1 MPYRYIVIWRY
12 GRISIQQGT
21 SFWYKHTNGVFSDLI
36 WLLFTNFTQVFLVM
50 DLSREYVLEVLGKIM
65 DPDLKKDIVSLNF
78 VEELKIDEQ
87 SITVTVY
94 SSNPALHARKRLQE
108 AVEFNLKR
116 EFEGIVI
123 NCTVQALP
131 AEAKEAHRKFLPEV
145 KNIVAIASGKGGV
158 GKSTV
163 TANLAGGLAKAG
175 YRVGIVD
182 ADIYGPSMPTMF
194 DVVNDRPT
202 MIDVEGK
209 PKISPVVAYG
219 IKILSIGFFTDQ
231 DNAVVWRG
239 PMAAKALTQMFT
251 DAEWGKLDYLLID
264 LPPGTGDIHLSL
276 VQTVPLD
283 GAVIV
288 STPQEVALADAR
300 KGINMFKLDT
310 INVPVIG
317 VVENMAWFTPAELP
331 DNKYFIFGRDGAKNL
346 AQGMGVPLLGQIPLV
361 QSVREA
367 GDVGKPAVFQDN
379 TPTSTAFEELVRI
392 FVQEVEVAKA
402 QKPLKKQHV

>member
-1 MPYRYIVIWRY
+1 
-12 GRISIQQGT
+12 
-21 SFWYKHTNGVFSDLI
+21 
-36 WLLFTNFTQVFLVM
+36 M
-50 DLSREYVLEVLGKIM
+50 DLSREHVLEVLGKIM

-87 SITVTVY
+87 SITVAVY

-116 EFEGIVI
+116 EFEGVVI

-131 AEAKEAHRKFLPEV
+131 AEAKDAHRKFLPEV

-194 DVVNDRPT
+194 DVVHDRPT

-300 KGINMFKLDT
+300 KGINMFKLET

-331 DNKYFIFGRDGAKNL
+331 ENKYFIFGRDGAKNL

-379 TPTSTAFEELVRI
+379 TPTSAAFEELVRI
-392 FVQEVEVAKA
+392 FVQEVEVAKT
-402 QKPLKKQHV
+402 QKSLKKQHV

>member
-1 MPYRYIVIWRY
+1 
-12 GRISIQQGT
+12 
-21 SFWYKHTNGVFSDLI
+21 
-36 WLLFTNFTQVFLVM
+36 M
-50 DLSREYVLEVLGKIM
+50 DLSREHVLEILGKIM

-78 VEELKIDEQ
+78 VEELIIEKR
-87 SITVTVY
+87 SITLKVY
-94 SSNPALHARKRLQE
+94 SSNPALHARKRVQE

-116 EFEGIVI
+116 ELGEITI
-123 NCTVQALP
+123 NCTVSALP

-145 KNIVAIASGKGGV
+145 KNIVAVASGKGGV

-194 DVVNDRPT
+194 DVVTDRPT
-202 MIDVEGK
+202 MIDVEGT
-209 PKISPVVAYG
+209 PRISPVVAYG

-239 PMAAKALTQMFT
+239 PMAAKAMTQMFT

-331 DNKYFIFGRDGAKNL
+331 ENKYYIFGRDGAKNL
-346 AQGMGVPLLGQIPLV
+346 AEGMGVPLLGQIPLV

-379 TPTSTAFEELVRI
+379 TPTSNAFEELVRI

-402 QKPLKKQHV
+402 QKTVKKQQV